1 MLIQMAV
8 NQMSETHICKPFSQG
23 NCSGFSPETIRLRS
37 DIVASRGVF
46 TPGLGRNSGDASRL
60 RESVYEFWS
69 RRSEICHAANWVSR
83 FDGDFTCRDQQY
95 EPGTPPDADAPE
107 GIGCYFE
114 RGRTFCSRYC
124 YIEVDGH
131 RFCRERPREARSQAP
146 VEGLPIIQLTPM
158 K

>member
-1 MLIQMAV
+1 MRLIGFLGLIAISLAATSNATVARGLSAMPRVVAV
-8 NQMSETHICKPFSQG
+8 P
-23 NCSGFSPETIRLRS
+23 
-37 DIVASRGVF
+37 
-46 TPGLGRNSGDASRL
+46 
-60 RESVYEFWS
+60 
-69 RRSEICHAANWVSR
+69 
-83 FDGDFTCRDQQY
+83 
-95 EPGTPPDADAPE
+95 DAPE

-146 VEGLPIIQLTPM
+146 VEELPVISLTPM

>member
-1 MLIQMAV
+1 MRPSGFLVLMAIFLATTG
-8 NQMSETHICKPFSQG
+8 SETLAR
-23 NCSGFSPETIRLRS
+23 RL
-37 DIVASRGVF
+37 
-46 TPGLGRNSGDASRL
+46 TPIPRVV
-60 RESVYEFWS
+60 EVM
-69 RRSEICHAANWVSR
+69 
-83 FDGDFTCRDQQY
+83 
-95 EPGTPPDADAPE
+95 DAPE

>member
-1 MLIQMAV
+1 MRPIGFLALMAI
-8 NQMSETHICKPFSQG
+8 SLAAT
-23 NCSGFSPETIRLRS
+23 SGVSLARRLTP
-37 DIVASRGVF
+37 VPGVIEV
-46 TPGLGRNSGDASRL
+46 P
-60 RESVYEFWS
+60 
-69 RRSEICHAANWVSR
+69 
-83 FDGDFTCRDQQY
+83 
-95 EPGTPPDADAPE
+95 DAPE

-146 VEGLPIIQLTPM
+146 VEDLPIIHLTPM

>member
-1 MLIQMAV
+1 MRLIGFLILSVTLLSITHSTTMAR
-8 NQMSETHICKPFSQG
+8 
-23 NCSGFSPETIRLRS
+23 RLAPAPR
-37 DIVASRGVF
+37 VV
-46 TPGLGRNSGDASRL
+46 
-60 RESVYEFWS
+60 E
-69 RRSEICHAANWVSR
+69 VS
-83 FDGDFTCRDQQY
+83 
-95 EPGTPPDADAPE
+95 DAPE

-146 VEGLPIIQLTPM
+146 VEELPVLNLTPM